1 MNKLTYESIGETVY
15 ETKLSNGLKVI
26 LLPKPE
32 MSKVYS
38 LFMTDYGSMHSK
50 FVPIN
55 GTELI
60 TVPDGVAHFLE
71 HKLFEKE
78 DYDVFTTFLDQ
89 GASPNA
95 FTSFTKTA
103 YEFSSTKSAQQNV
116 ETLLDFVQ
124 APYFSDESVEKEKGI
139 ISQEFH
145 MYEDQAD
152 WRSYMGTIK
161 NMYKNHPVNI
171 DILGTIESI
180 NAITKE
186 DLYTCYNTF
195 YHPENMSLIVVG
207 NFNVDEMATLIEA
220 NQSKKEFDELG
231 KLETFFPEEP
241 SEVATKESVIHLPV
255 SIPKVSI
262 GIKEIHQ
269 EIDARTFLKREN
281 FQTMLLNY
289 FFSTSGDFYE
299 QLYEEGLI
307 DDSFSFGTVVE
318 NNFGFSLISSNAT
331 EPEKLIKRLKELL
344 LSTQDL
350 KISEAE
356 FEVMKK
362 MRIGFLLRAMNSLE
376 YVANKYIQYDFIG
389 IDLYTIIPY
398 VQSLTVDDVNAFL
411 ADWIVEEKLTVCTV
425 EAE

>member
-15 ETKLSNGLKVI
+15 KQKLSNGLQVI

-38 LFMTDYGSMHSK
+38 LFMTDYGSMHST

-55 GTELI
+55 GTEKI
-60 TVPDGVAHFLE
+60 TVPAGVAHFLE

-103 YEFSSTKSAQQNV
+103 YEFSSTKSAQENV
-116 ETLLDFVQ
+116 KTLLDFVQ

-152 WRSYMGTIK
+152 WRSHMGTIK

-186 DLYTCYNTF
+186 DLYTCYETF

-207 NFNVDEMATLIEA
+207 NFDVEEMAELIEA
-220 NQSKKEFDELG
+220 NQNEKEFPAFGE
-231 KLETFFPEEP
+231 LETFFPEEP

-262 GIKEIHQ
+262 GIKEVSE
-269 EIDARTFLKREN
+269 EIDAETLLKKEN
-281 FQTMLLNY
+281 FQTMLLDY

-307 DDSFSFGTVVE
+307 DDSFSFGTSVE
-318 NNFGFSLISSNAT
+318 QNFGFSLLSSNT
-331 EPEKLIKRLKELL
+331 TDPEKLTQRLKELL
-344 LSTQDL
+344 LSTQQHTVT
-350 KISEAE
+350 EAD
-356 FEVMKK
+356 FDVMKK
-362 MRIGFLLRAMNSLE
+362 LRIGRLLRAMNSLE
-376 YVANKYIQYDFIG
+376 YIANKYIQYDFVG
-389 IDLYTIIPY
+389 IDLFTIIPY

-411 ADWIVEEKLTVCTV
+411 SEWISEEKLTVCTV
-425 EAE
+425 IAE

>member
-15 ETKLSNGLKVI
+15 QTNLSNGLKVI
-26 LLPKPE
+26 LLAKPE

-55 GTELI
+55 ETEQI

-103 YEFSSTKSAQQNV
+103 YEFSSTKSAEQNV

-139 ISQEFH
+139 ISQEYH

-186 DLYTCYNTF
+186 DLYTCYHTF

-207 NFNVDEMATLIEA
+207 NFNVEKIAKLIED
-220 NQSKKEFDELG
+220 NQSKKEFGELG
-231 KLETFFPEEP
+231 ELKTFLPEEP
-241 SEVATKESVIHLPV
+241 KEVATKESVIHLPV

-262 GIKEIHQ
+262 GIKEIAS
-269 EIDARTFLKREN
+269 EIDADTFIKREN
-281 FQTMLLNY
+281 LQTMLLNY

-299 QLYEEGLI
+299 QLYGEGLI
-307 DDSFSFGTVVE
+307 DDSFSFGTSVE
-318 NNFGFSLISSNAT
+318 KNFGFSIISSNSA
-331 EPEKLIKRLKELL
+331 EPDKLIARLKELL
-344 LSTQDL
+344 LSTQQL
-350 KISEAE
+350 TISEAE
-356 FEVMKK
+356 FKVMQK

-389 IDLYTIIPY
+389 IDLFTIIPY

-411 ADWIVEEKLTVCTV
+411 AEWITEEKITVCRV